1 MFILYVFFLIV
12 VDGDD
17 GEDDKTEQERP
28 TTPPAL
34 KLDTEH
40 TVFSCNSKIFAKRDG
55 SFADIGIC
63 ILRVRKNPDTEKTQ
77 LLVRNNTTFARIIIN
92 TIITDTTPLSKP
104 RDKEVM
110 IICPKQ
116 ETETEST
123 QEGNQSPGMDTFLI
137 RVKTIEFAATLF
149 SLLDEAKR
157 KRMIKTA

>member
-1 MFILYVFFLIV
+1 M
-12 VDGDD
+12 
-17 GEDDKTEQERP
+17 
-28 TTPPAL
+28 
-34 KLDTEH
+34 
-40 TVFSCNSKIFAKRDG
+40 FSCNSKIFTKRDG
-55 SFADIGIC
+55 SFVDIGVC

-110 IICPKQ
+110 IICQRQ
-116 ETETEST
+116 ETETESP
-123 QEGNQSPGMDTFLI
+123 QKGNQNPEMDTFLI